1 MVADVDLVGH
11 AYSAIGTSLLR
22 HVIVRAVAATVAEAP
37 QSHPHTHTHTP
48 RSGVLARRCLFGVV
62 AAEQPPC
69 PGLLGVRLL
78 VHLGGWWRRGRGG
91 RLCR

>member
-37 QSHPHTHTHTP
+37 QSHPHTHT
-48 RSGVLARRCLFGVV
+48 AIW
-62 AAEQPPC
+62 C
-69 PGLLGVRLL
+69 PGAALPVRSSSCRAATMSGSPRCPSSCPSRWL
-78 VHLGGWWRRGRGG
+78 VEAWERRTTV
-91 RLCR
+91 